1 MVALAALTVGV
12 WWVWLGSDTG
22 YRFDPA
28 TQTYSGPYE
37 AAQVIGCVLS
47 LIVLAVVAALLLPPS
62 PVVATMTAA
71 FATAWS
77 IDAAAGDASGLW
89 GVGAVLLVLG
99 MVAGTAVV
107 VLATRG
113 LRSLSRR

>member
-37 AAQVIGCVLS
+37 PAQVIGCVLS
-47 LIVLAVVAALLLPPS
+47 LIVLAVVAALLLPPL

-99 MVAGTAVV
+99 MVGGTAVV